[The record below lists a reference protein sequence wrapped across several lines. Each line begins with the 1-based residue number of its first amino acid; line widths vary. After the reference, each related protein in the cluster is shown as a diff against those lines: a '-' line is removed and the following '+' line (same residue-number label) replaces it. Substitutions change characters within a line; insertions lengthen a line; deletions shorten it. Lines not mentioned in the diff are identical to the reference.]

1 MSGNV
6 CIGNH
11 PFTSNIRQGQGYY
24 YSGTSNWTINSNFCN
39 SKPVFTGWMMGN
51 SNLFRI
57 HAGDHWGSVP
67 NAALNT
73 TGRMSFSHYYT
84 TDQY

>member
-1 MSGNV
+1 MSS
-6 CIGNH
+6 NH
-11 PFTSNIRQGQGYY
+11 PFISNIRQGQGYY

-39 SKPVFTGWMMGN
+39 SKPVWTGWMMGN

-67 NAALNT
+67 NANNNQ